1 MGRVLKVTIVTKPEQ
16 IRKLDTGPYHI
27 LLGLNLRI
35 SNKKD
40 IKVSKNKNEQNI
52 KVIFLE
58 HKKVDL
64 YDQYKKITSAK
75 FIPGSMWEYME
86 SLYPIQLNSDV
97 YGSQKLHL
105 DLILRRQYEF
115 ESRRDHYSNP

>member
-75 FIPGSMWEYME
+75 FIPGSMWEHME

-105 DLILRRQYEF
+105 DLILQRQYEF